1 MKKQYTFLCLC
12 NARATMFSSA
22 WLNVFQ
28 AWRYLCV
35 PQSCKDTLQEM
46 MDFSLLKDF
55 GFLLICI
62 GNIMTFLGFYVP
74 FVYVVDFAVSHGID
88 KGKAAFLISVIG
100 Q

>member
-1 MKKQYTFLCLC
+1 
-12 NARATMFSSA
+12 MFSSA